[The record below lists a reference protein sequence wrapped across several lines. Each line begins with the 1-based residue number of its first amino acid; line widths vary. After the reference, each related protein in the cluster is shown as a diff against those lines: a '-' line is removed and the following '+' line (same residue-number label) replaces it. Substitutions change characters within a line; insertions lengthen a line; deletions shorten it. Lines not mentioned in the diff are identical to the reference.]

1 MNAQRVNE
9 DIGLLFNLRA
19 RWKWVVNATPRPLY
33 PRERDAVPIVQGR
46 SGRVRKISPLTG
58 PRSPDHP
65 VRGESLYRLC
75 YPGLLS
81 NIAHTIK
88 RRKGDWIGP
97 IFCRNCTVKHVIAG
111 KIEGRIEV
119 TGRRGRTRKQLLV
132 DLKETRGYW
141 KLKEGARDRTLWRT
155 RFGRG

>member
-1 MNAQRVNE
+1 MEMGCQRHAPAALPPGKRCGTHCTGTV
-9 DIGLLFNLRA
+9 
-19 RWKWVVNATPRPLY
+19 WP
-33 PRERDAVPIVQGR
+33 
-46 SGRVRKISPLTG
+46 VRKISPLTG

-65 VRGESLYRLC
+65 VRGESLYRLS

-97 IFCRNCTVKHVIAG
+97 IFCRNCPVKHVIAG

-155 RFGRG
+155 RFGRGY